1 MNSRTD
7 SSNQTEP
14 KPSPESLIHQ
24 IKEFLFNSDSGFT
37 FESSS
42 VAKWTEKNGQLKRK
56 NTFGRNCQKGQPGTV
71 TRNEV
76 KTKADS

>member
-7 SSNQTEP
+7 PSNQTEP
-14 KPSPESLIHQ
+14 KPWLESLIHQ
-24 IKEFLFNSDSGFT
+24 TNEFLFDSDSRFT

-42 VAKWTEKNGQLKRK
+42 VAKWTERAEKK
-56 NTFGRNCQKGQPGTV
+56 NTLGRNYQKGQPVTV